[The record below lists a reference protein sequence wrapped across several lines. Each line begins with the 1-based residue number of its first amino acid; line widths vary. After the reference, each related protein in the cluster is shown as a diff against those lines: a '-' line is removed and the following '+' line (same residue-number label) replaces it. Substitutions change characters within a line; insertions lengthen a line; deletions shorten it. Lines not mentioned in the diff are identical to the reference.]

1 MDKEELKKIIE
12 DHQHFLKEDVDG
24 WENMRADLRG
34 ANLEFADL
42 SGANLQFADLQDT
55 YLYNTNLEGANLYG
69 ANLSGADFFY
79 ANLRDA
85 YLGGANL
92 TEAIFDYANL
102 RDAYLDK
109 KEEFRKGV
117 TLSEN
122 IIGWKI
128 CMNRKIV
135 ELEIPIGAIVF
146 CINGKK
152 CRTNKCKVLS
162 ISNGCVARSLYD
174 NDFTYKIG
182 KEIEI
187 NNFDMSYNVEC
198 GNGIHFF
205 WNKEDAE
212 NYM

>member
-1 MDKEELKKIIE
+1 MNKEMLKKIIE
-12 DHQHFLKEDVDG
+12 DHQHFLNKDIDG

-42 SGANLQFADLQDT
+42 SGANLSRAKLSGA
-55 YLYNTNLEGANLYG
+55 YLYK
-69 ANLSGADFFY
+69 ANLSGANLCRADLIGTDLYY

-85 YLGGANL
+85 HLGGANL
-92 TEAIFDYANL
+92 TKAIFDYANL

-109 KEEFRKGV
+109 EEEFRKGV
-117 TLSEN
+117 ILSEN

-162 ISNGCVARSLYD
+162 ISNGKIARSLYD

-187 NNFDMSYNVEC
+187 NDFDLRYNVEC

-212 NYM
+212 NW